1 MRQESAAALK
11 EWAVVEEAMAAGAV
25 SLLLRKGG
33 IHERRGDFTAEH
45 RAFWIFPTG
54 WHENRPDL
62 APHLHPFLDA
72 VAPPRARGTV
82 PFRVHAVVDE
92 AYRIESEA
100 ALDRL
105 EGLHP
110 LAPPAAHARFAYK
123 GRPYVHALVVRAFVL
138 PAPVVLPDTARYEGC
153 VSWVDLDTAIPT
165 AEATPVL
172 SDEDFLTV
180 KREIVRRMGDGGVVR
195 L

>member
-72 VAPPRARGTV
+72 VAPPRARGTASS
-82 PFRVHAVVDE
+82 AVMSWRWL
-92 AYRIESEA
+92 AC
-100 ALDRL
+100 
-105 EGLHP
+105 GLVKQGP
-110 LAPPAAHARFAYK
+110 LHCWPP
-123 GRPYVHALVVRAFVL
+123 
-138 PAPVVLPDTARYEGC
+138 
-153 VSWVDLDTAIPT
+153 S
-165 AEATPVL
+165 
-172 SDEDFLTV
+172 
-180 KREIVRRMGDGGVVR
+180 
-195 L
+195 